1 MQIREKNMT
10 REENKNVERTWQ
22 ETEHTT
28 VQRAQALASLE
39 NECRKKLI
47 EANYRYNQA
56 LVSIFEL
63 HNILNSQ
70 NIIIPIHKTIICSN
84 LGVRTKNE

>member
-1 MQIREKNMT
+1 MSKEKKAEQIKQQRVWLEMQIREKNKAQ
-10 REENKNVERTWQ
+10 EENKNVERTWQ

-28 VQRAQALASLE
+28 VQRALALASLE

-56 LVSIFEL
+56 LVS
-63 HNILNSQ
+63 
-70 NIIIPIHKTIICSN
+70 
-84 LGVRTKNE
+84 VV

>member
-1 MQIREKNMT
+1 MTKEQKAEQIKQQRVWLEMQIREKNMT

-28 VQRAQALASLE
+28 FQRALALASLE
-39 NECRKKLI
+39 NECRRKLI

-56 LVSIFEL
+56 LVSAFF
-63 HNILNSQ
+63 
-70 NIIIPIHKTIICSN
+70 C
-84 LGVRTKNE
+84 